1 MNIFISAG
9 EASGDLHGSH
19 LARAIWSID
28 PHMSISCL
36 GGPHMEA
43 ESVPVVVDNRKISV
57 VGGTEVISHVRSIYH
72 AWAKIRSHLVASRP
86 ALVVLID
93 FPDFNLFLARF
104 AKKIGAR
111 VFYYIS
117 PQVWGWRVGRVRKIR
132 KLVDRMAVI
141 LPFEKAFYASHGME
155 VDYVG
160 HPLVDIMAGVPE
172 KTQCDRVYHGIDGPL
187 VGLLPGSRPG
197 EIRLLFDILMDAGR
211 IIHRSLPAAR
221 FIMPLAP
228 SLERA
233 DMEKRAAAWSL
244 PMQVVQ
250 NDTYRAIRAC
260 DLILTAS
267 GTVTLE
273 AALLETPM
281 IVFYKLSKLSTQIGR
296 LLIRAKF
303 AALPN
308 LIADREIAPEF
319 VRQGPTA
326 ARLAE
331 CALRLLTNPPLLD
344 EQRLEFKRIRAL
356 LGAPGISARV
366 ARLVLDAVKPRN
378 QKSTAAFHGPMGRPK
393 P

>member
-1 MNIFISAG
+1 MA
-9 EASGDLHGSH
+9 
-19 LARAIWSID
+19 
-28 PHMSISCL
+28 
-36 GGPHMEA
+36 A
-43 ESVPVVVDNRKISV
+43 ENVPVIVDNRKISV
-57 VGGTEVISHVRSIYH
+57 VGGTEVISHLRSIYR
-72 AWAKIRSHLVASRP
+72 AWAKIRSHLLASRP

-117 PQVWGWRVGRVRKIR
+117 PQVWGWREGRVRKIR

-141 LPFEKAFYASHGME
+141 LPFEKAFYASHGMD

-160 HPLVDIMAGVPE
+160 HPLVDIMAGAPE
-172 KTQCDRVYHGIDGPL
+172 KTQCDRLYHGFDGLL
-187 VGLLPGSRPG
+187 VGLLPGSRPS

-211 IIHRSLPAAR
+211 IILRSLPEAR

-228 SLERA
+228 SLDRA
-233 DMEKRAAAWSL
+233 DIERRAARWPL
-244 PMQVVQ
+244 PVQVVQ

-260 DLILTAS
+260 NLILTAS

-281 IVFYKLSKLSTQIGR
+281 IVIYKLSKLSMKIGR
-296 LLIRAKF
+296 LLVRAKF

-319 VRQGPTA
+319 VRQGPSGPG
-326 ARLAE
+326 LAE
-331 CALRLLTNPPLLD
+331 CAIRLLTNPALLD
-344 EQRLEFKRIRAL
+344 EQRLEFKRICAL

-366 ARLVLDAVKPRN
+366 ARLVLD
-378 QKSTAAFHGPMGRPK
+378 TARGPL
-393 P
+393 